1 MAKKEDIYRYIRIGG
16 LASLIPLVL
25 LTGPV
30 IGYAAGNYLKE
41 KFGFGNAVV
50 VAMTSIGLVFGISET
65 IKIIKKVIHFGTA
78 G

>member
-1 MAKKEDIYRYIRIGG
+1 MAKKEDIYKYIRIGG
-16 LASLIPLVL
+16 LASLIPFVL

-41 KFGFGNAVV
+41 KFGLGDAVV
-50 VAMTSIGLVFGISET
+50 VAMTLIGLVFSVSET
-65 IKIIKKVIHFGTA
+65 IKIIKKLTRFDTA